1 MNNTVSNRALLVA
14 PVLFVVS
21 LLVTVLFFA
30 LTPDRFDRR
39 IMWFPDTV
47 GGDIH
52 AEWRR
57 VPARSG
63 LREQIAMY
71 IEEVILG
78 PSSLGAIPY
87 IPENT
92 RVRSTIV
99 EGESRT
105 VFVDFDREV
114 MFGSI
119 RDEISFDDVESLLTR
134 SLLHNFRQIDSVVL
148 TIEGQVPNSGRFGV
162 DGR

>member
-1 MNNTVSNRALLVA
+1 
-14 PVLFVVS
+14 
-21 LLVTVLFFA
+21 
-30 LTPDRFDRR
+30 
-39 IMWFPDTV
+39 MWFPDTV

-52 AEWRR
+52 AEWRS
-57 VPARSG
+57 VPARSD
-63 LREQIAMY
+63 LNEQIALY

-92 RVRSTIV
+92 RVRRTIV
-99 EGESRT
+99 EPESRT

-119 RDEISFDDVESLLTR
+119 RDEISFDDVQSLLTR